1 MTNVSVVEYGSR
13 GKVSTKGDIYSYAII
28 LLEIII
34 RKKPTDEMFVGE
46 VDIRQWI
53 SSLPNRM
60 DVVDDGLL
68 RIEDGRDVIVLQT
81 ILSSFLELGLRCSPE
96 LLDERLVIKDVVD
109 KVNKIKL
116 TLLENINRGV

>member
-1 MTNVSVVEYGSR
+1 LTNVSVAEYGSR

-28 LLEIII
+28 LLEIIT

-46 VDIRQWI
+46 VDMRQWI
-53 SSLPNRM
+53 ASLPNRM

-68 RIEDGRDVIVLQT
+68 RIEDGRDVTVMQT
-81 ILSSFLELGLRCSPE
+81 ILSSFLELGLRCSAE
-96 LLDERLVIKDVVD
+96 LPDERLVIKDVVA

-116 TLLENINRGV
+116 ALLGNRNRGV